1 MQRLQIPNFDMNI
14 FDHSIKEDIYNKLI
28 EWGVSEGAATILD
41 GIIILVYLAL
51 LVIIINL
58 VLRWG
63 VVRGLHWLVHRT
75 RATWDDILFDSNVM
89 QRLTGIVTPVVVKM
103 MLPLAIA
110 GLEISDTWIEEVLF
124 KCVDILI
131 VIACLRFVNRLL
143 KTLYELMLRRPAW
156 HDKPIKGLLE
166 TMQVILAIVGV
177 ILIVAIII
185 DKSPAGLLTG
195 LGASAAVISFIFKDS
210 LMGLLAGVQLSANN
224 MLKVGDWI
232 EMPSRGIDGSVIEV
246 TLTTIKIRRW
256 DNTCQTIPPYVLIS
270 EPFTNWQ
277 AMRDSGGRRVKRSLN
292 VDMTSVSFATEELI
306 DRLRRNSHTASLVEQ
321 IATTLP
327 EGGALTNLDLY
338 MRVINKYIDVHPRV
352 NHTMLAMVR
361 QLQPTEWGLP
371 IELYFFTAAID
382 WVPHEH
388 LQTEVISH
396 VVALAPIFGIR
407 LYQAPS
413 SVDFKS

>member
-1 MQRLQIPNFDMNI
+1 MNI

-195 LGASAAVISFIFKDS
+195 LGASAAVLSFIFKDS
-210 LMGLLAGVQLSANN
+210 LMGLVAGVQLSANN

-232 EMPSRGIDGSVIEV
+232 SLPKRGVDGEV
-246 TLTTIKIRRW
+246 EEVSLTTIKVRAW
-256 DNTCQTIPPYVLIS
+256 DKTLQMLPPYLLIS
-270 EPFTNWQ
+270 EPFDNWQ
-277 AMRDSGGRRVKRSLN
+277 AMRSAGGRRIKRSLN
-292 VDMTSVSFATEELI
+292 VDMTTIMLADSAFIDTLRQSDISRNLI
-306 DRLRRNSHTASLVEQ
+306 EPIQTQSA
-321 IATTLP
+321 
-327 EGGALTNLDLY
+327 EGGTLTNLDLF
-338 MRVINKYIDVHPRV
+338 MRAVNNYLLHHPRV
-352 NHTMLAMVR
+352 NPNMTVMVR
-361 QLQPTEWGLP
+361 QLQPSQWGLP
-371 IELYFFTAAID
+371 IEIYCFSAD
-382 WVPHEH
+382 VNWVPYEN
-388 LQTEVISH
+388 LQTEIISY
-396 VVALAPIFGIR
+396 VVAVAPLFGLR
-407 LYQAPS
+407 MYQAPS
-413 SVDFKS
+413 SADLRN